1 MNNKT
6 REIVLGGLL
15 LASGI
20 LLPMVFHMFGT
31 TGPVALPMH
40 IPVLIGGFLLS
51 PILALT
57 LGIITP
63 IISGLLTGMPV
74 MFPMSIIMAC
84 ELGTYG
90 LVASLATRKLKL
102 TPILALIISMI
113 FGRISAALSVAVLV
127 QLFGIKMK
135 PIVYI
140 KGAIITGI
148 PGIIIQLIIIP
159 SLIYAINAYLKNKTS
174 LSS

>member
-6 REIVLGGLL
+6 RELVIGGLL
-15 LASGI
+15 LATGI
-20 LLPMVFHMFGT
+20 LLPMVFHMFGM
-31 TGPVALPMH
+31 TGPIVLPMH

-51 PILALT
+51 PILALF

-84 ELGTYG
+84 ELGIYG
-90 LVASLATRKLKL
+90 LVTSLATRKLKL
-102 TPILALIISMI
+102 SPLIALIISMI
-113 FGRISAALSVAVLV
+113 FGRIAATLAEAVLV
-127 QLFGIKMK
+127 QLFGIKMN

-148 PGIIIQLIIIP
+148 PGILIQIVIIP
-159 SLIYAINAYLKNKTS
+159 SLIYA
-174 LSS
+174 

>member
-6 REIVLGGLL
+6 RELVIGGLL
-15 LASGI
+15 LATGI
-20 LLPMVFHMFGT
+20 LLPMVFHMFGM
-31 TGPVALPMH
+31 TGPIVLPMH

-51 PILALT
+51 PILALF

-84 ELGTYG
+84 ELGIYG

-102 TPILALIISMI
+102 SPLIALIISMI
-113 FGRISAALSVAVLV
+113 FGRIAAALAVAVLV
-127 QLFGIKMK
+127 QLFGIKMN

-148 PGIIIQLIIIP
+148 PGILIQIVIIP
-159 SLIYAINAYLKNKTS
+159 SLIYAINAYMKNKTARI
-174 LSS
+174 

>member
-6 REIVLGGLL
+6 RELVIGGLL
-15 LASGI
+15 LATGI
-20 LLPMVFHMFGT
+20 LLPMVFHMFGM
-31 TGPVALPMH
+31 TGPIVLPMH

-51 PILALT
+51 PILALF

-84 ELGTYG
+84 ELGIYG

-102 TPILALIISMI
+102 SPLIALIISMI
-113 FGRISAALSVAVLV
+113 FGRIAAALAVTVLV
-127 QLFGIKMK
+127 QLFGIKMN

-148 PGIIIQLIIIP
+148 PGILIQIVIIP
-159 SLIYAINAYLKNKTS
+159 SLIYAINAYMKNKTARI
-174 LSS
+174 